1 MAALSTSIAVLLG
14 KLRSVL
20 ESEFADKHKKYAA
33 YLQTLYST
41 LMRIS
46 HLIRDAE
53 EIQQDEGLR
62 NVLQTLEDVVYDADD
77 LADEVLY
84 EVTRRK
90 RESESQKLGL
100 WARTFNPSF
109 GERYGKGMQSKIK
122 QILELIDFLVME
134 ISNFNFPKQSVSH
147 RLHTT
152 PVVGATEV
160 VGRDEDRS
168 QIIDLLLSGDADL
181 DGIAIIGMGGCG
193 KTTLAQLVYD
203 DVAVRRHFDLTAWIS
218 VSFDFDVMKITRMI
232 LEAISRHIPEGC
244 DLNLLQ
250 SRLCESLAGKRFL
263 LVLDDVWNE
272 DIKKWDLL
280 RTPLKY
286 GGWGSKILITTRN
299 AEVADVVGCSTR
311 YQLRLLTDQDCWHVF
326 YKSAFAKMSEIDA
339 KDLEDIGKE
348 IVKKCHGVPL
358 AAKSI
363 GSLLLLRRSR
373 LEWYHVLKSI
383 SLQFRQDESFF
394 PILRLSYDHLPAHLK
409 PCFAYCSL
417 FPSDYEFEKEKLILL
432 WMAAGLLVPSALGGL
447 SMEQVGADYFDG
459 LLDRSFFTQV
469 GGSYFKMHDL
479 IHDLASFASEGVCSR
494 LERNRPIPKGMRHL
508 SILTGQY
515 DTPGKLQGTDEAN
528 RLRSFFLINSPSDH
542 GSSQLSTYAVEDI
555 LTRQQRLRVL
565 SLSQFQEAQ
574 FPDSIGKLKHLRY
587 LDLSESALQSLPESS
602 CTLYF
607 LETLILT
614 NCVNLIMLPRNIVKL
629 FNLRHLHIKGTGLQQ
644 MPEEMSRLK
653 RLQTLTNF
661 IVGIGLNIKE
671 LGALIDLH
679 GTLSVSKVQNI
690 SSSSDAS
697 DAKLKAKKHLN
708 ELHLEWS
715 GSESD
720 PVKDTAV
727 LENLEPPTG
736 LKKLTIRFYGGTK
749 FPSWLGDSSF
759 SNIVFLCLRDC
770 NNCSSLPPLGQLPS
784 LEHLIIERIIS
795 VSSIGH
801 EFYRVDESI
810 SKPFQSLKTLTFE
823 GMLRWEQWVSL
834 QGEEF
839 PCLQKLNLTNCPN
852 LKGGLPKSLPSLVE
866 LRISECQ
873 QLADSLPRVPYNC
886 ELELSN
892 CDKVRLR
899 SKGGNLSRNDG
910 EEASPFPLS
919 MFEISGHVSFGIP
932 EHSVPSKKVDD
943 SFGFPEYSIPR
954 DEKVDDSFLFPE
966 HSIPSQKPDEF
977 FGSLQ
982 YSIPSDERLDDSFL
996 FPEHFIPSKK
1006 LDDSFSSSSSVTFK
1020 VSSITK
1026 LTELPARLPS
1036 LKIERCDALESLP
1049 TGILDRP
1056 LLQRLY
1062 IIDCDS
1068 LKTLPQLHQP
1078 SSLKR
1083 LYIRN
1088 CRNLEFPQH
1097 NEIANQFILLEHLCL
1112 GSSCDSLG
1120 SFRLDSFPNL
1130 KTLSLWDCKKLEYL
1144 SMEKGSQNDLKSLE
1158 VLEIRD
1164 CPNLTTFPEEGLEAP
1179 SLTSL
1184 VLSNC
1189 NNLKALPQW
1198 MQNLTS
1204 LQSLHINKCRELQ
1217 PLPPWRLP
1225 SSLNI
1230 LCISFCDKITPQT
1243 AWELHK
1249 LHSLCNFEIEGGCQD
1264 MLSFPED
1271 GLLPTNLNS
1280 LRISSLLSLKS
1291 LDKNG
1296 LQQLTSL
1303 QSLEING
1310 CNELRSLPEEGLPS
1324 SLCHLSMTDCS
1335 SLNSKLEKRKGREW
1349 FKIAHI
1355 PSIHLGL
1362 NTLSLA
1368 GAHCC
1373 LAPKCQGAWRL

>member
-122 QILELIDFLVME
+122 QILELIDFL
-134 ISNFNFPKQSVSH
+134 
-147 RLHTT
+147 
-152 PVVGATEV
+152 
-160 VGRDEDRS
+160 
-168 QIIDLLLSGDADL
+168 
-181 DGIAIIGMGGCG
+181 
-193 KTTLAQLVYD
+193 
-203 DVAVRRHFDLTAWIS
+203 
-218 VSFDFDVMKITRMI
+218 
-232 LEAISRHIPEGC
+232 
-244 DLNLLQ
+244 
-250 SRLCESLAGKRFL
+250 
-263 LVLDDVWNE
+263 
-272 DIKKWDLL
+272 
-280 RTPLKY
+280 
-286 GGWGSKILITTRN
+286 
-299 AEVADVVGCSTR
+299 
-311 YQLRLLTDQDCWHVF
+311 
-326 YKSAFAKMSEIDA
+326 
-339 KDLEDIGKE
+339 
-348 IVKKCHGVPL
+348 
-358 AAKSI
+358 
-363 GSLLLLRRSR
+363 
-373 LEWYHVLKSI
+373 
-383 SLQFRQDESFF
+383 
-394 PILRLSYDHLPAHLK
+394 
-409 PCFAYCSL
+409 
-417 FPSDYEFEKEKLILL
+417 
-432 WMAAGLLVPSALGGL
+432 
-447 SMEQVGADYFDG
+447 
-459 LLDRSFFTQV
+459 
-469 GGSYFKMHDL
+469 
-479 IHDLASFASEGVCSR
+479 
-494 LERNRPIPKGMRHL
+494 
-508 SILTGQY
+508 
-515 DTPGKLQGTDEAN
+515 
-528 RLRSFFLINSPSDH
+528 
-542 GSSQLSTYAVEDI
+542 
-555 LTRQQRLRVL
+555 
-565 SLSQFQEAQ
+565 
-574 FPDSIGKLKHLRY
+574 
-587 LDLSESALQSLPESS
+587 
-602 CTLYF
+602 
-607 LETLILT
+607 
-614 NCVNLIMLPRNIVKL
+614 
-629 FNLRHLHIKGTGLQQ
+629 
-644 MPEEMSRLK
+644 
-653 RLQTLTNF
+653 
-661 IVGIGLNIKE
+661 
-671 LGALIDLH
+671 
-679 GTLSVSKVQNI
+679 
-690 SSSSDAS
+690 
-697 DAKLKAKKHLN
+697 
-708 ELHLEWS
+708 
-715 GSESD
+715 
-720 PVKDTAV
+720 
-727 LENLEPPTG
+727 
-736 LKKLTIRFYGGTK
+736 
-749 FPSWLGDSSF
+749 
-759 SNIVFLCLRDC
+759 
-770 NNCSSLPPLGQLPS
+770 
-784 LEHLIIERIIS
+784 
-795 VSSIGH
+795 
-801 EFYRVDESI
+801 
-810 SKPFQSLKTLTFE
+810 SLKTLTFE

-852 LKGGLPKSLPSLVE
+852 LKGGLPKSLPYLVE

-932 EHSVPSKKVDD
+932 EHSIPSKKVDD
-943 SFGFPEYSIPR
+943 SFGFPEYSKPR

-966 HSIPSQKPDEF
+966 HSIPSKEPDEV
-977 FGSLQ
+977 FGFLQ

-1026 LTELPARLPS
+1026 LMELPARLPS

-1049 TGILDRP
+1049 AGILDRP

-1068 LKTLPQLHQP
+1068 LKTFPQLHQP

-1083 LYIRN
+1083 LYIHN

-1179 SLTSL
+1179 NLTSL

-1189 NNLKALPQW
+1189 NNLKSLPQW

-1225 SSLNI
+1225 SGINI

-1280 LRISSLLSLKS
+1280 LRISSLLN
-1291 LDKNG
+1291 DN
-1296 LQQLTSL
+1296 
-1303 QSLEING
+1303 
-1310 CNELRSLPEEGLPS
+1310 R
-1324 SLCHLSMTDCS
+1324 
-1335 SLNSKLEKRKGREW
+1335 
-1349 FKIAHI
+1349 
-1355 PSIHLGL
+1355 L

-1373 LAPKCQGAWRL
+1373 LAPKCQGACRL